1 MQRLP
6 GGKRVPPSAI
16 QFIANNG
23 RARMT
28 QMHPNL
34 VGAPS
39 MQAAF
44 DQAYDATFEPA
55 LGEPAERGAGRT
67 PGLTV
72 DHGHTDSLRR
82 ISTDRFI
89 HLRPFG
95 HHALHQ
101 RKVAAPHRTLG
112 QLVGQPCHR
121 GFAFRHHHQA
131 ARVLVQAMNDART
144 RQCGLGPEAVKKS
157 VQQRARPI
165 PGSRM
170 HHQTSPLVDNQQIP
184 IFMDHLELD
193 RLGGKCRVGLERL
206 GLHQQGFDTDQSV
219 PPAEHALIPADRAQ
233 FDPALQSRAREL
245 RQALR
250 EETVKP
256 LACGARR
263 RQFEQVCA
271 RFRRARLRRGCR
283 RSEHTARRVCLG
295 YNALMI
301 RHLLQSARLLG
312 LCVMLTVAGCGTLDQ
327 PDETVGWPPD
337 RLYSEASRE
346 LERRSWGE
354 AIKLLEKLE
363 SRYPFGRWAEQAQ
376 LQIAYAHYRNNERV
390 LAIAALDRFMKL
402 HPNHAAFDYALY
414 MKGVVNFNE
423 QEGLF
428 AALGGQDLA
437 ERDLQGARDA
447 FDAFRTL
454 TTRFP
459 NSKYAADAEAR
470 MVYLID
476 AMAAGELAV
485 ARYYFRRGAYVAAAN
500 RAQNIIRQ
508 FPTARPTEQALI
520 MLADSYDK
528 LGMPDLRDDTR
539 RVLLNTFPKAATS
552 AAPVQGSRWQF
563 WR

>member
-1 MQRLP
+1 
-6 GGKRVPPSAI
+6 
-16 QFIANNG
+16 
-23 RARMT
+23 
-28 QMHPNL
+28 
-34 VGAPS
+34 
-39 MQAAF
+39 
-44 DQAYDATFEPA
+44 
-55 LGEPAERGAGRT
+55 
-67 PGLTV
+67 
-72 DHGHTDSLRR
+72 
-82 ISTDRFI
+82 
-89 HLRPFG
+89 
-95 HHALHQ
+95 
-101 RKVAAPHRTLG
+101 
-112 QLVGQPCHR
+112 
-121 GFAFRHHHQA
+121 
-131 ARVLVQAMNDART
+131 
-144 RQCGLGPEAVKKS
+144 
-157 VQQRARPI
+157 
-165 PGSRM
+165 
-170 HHQTSPLVDNQQIP
+170 
-184 IFMDHLELD
+184 
-193 RLGGKCRVGLERL
+193 
-206 GLHQQGFDTDQSV
+206 
-219 PPAEHALIPADRAQ
+219 
-233 FDPALQSRAREL
+233 
-245 RQALR
+245 
-250 EETVKP
+250 
-256 LACGARR
+256 
-263 RQFEQVCA
+263 
-271 RFRRARLRRGCR
+271 
-283 RSEHTARRVCLG
+283 
-295 YNALMI
+295 MI
-301 RHLLQSARLLG
+301 RHLLQTARLLG

-363 SRYPFGRWAEQAQ
+363 ARYPFGRWAEQAQ

-437 ERDLQGARDA
+437 ERDLQAARDA

-459 NSKYAADAEAR
+459 NSTYAADAQAR

-508 FPTARPTEQALI
+508 FPTARPTEQALV

-528 LGMPDLRDDTR
+528 LGMPELRDDTR
-539 RVLLNTFPKAATS
+539 RVLQNTFPKAANS
-552 AAPVQGSRWQF
+552 AAPAQKSFWQF